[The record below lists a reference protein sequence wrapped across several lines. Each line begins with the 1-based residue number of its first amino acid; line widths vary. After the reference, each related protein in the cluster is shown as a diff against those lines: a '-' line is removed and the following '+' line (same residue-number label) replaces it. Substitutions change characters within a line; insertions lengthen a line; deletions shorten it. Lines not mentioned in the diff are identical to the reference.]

1 MYTRTMVPPTSM
13 SKIKNASEMQNW
25 NDSMKS
31 FTRLGFHEIPKNLP
45 QMPKSKILKDT
56 KFNSTFRLIFIIHT
70 TLIKTLKSQKIDN
83 IWLSYIQKKNYA
95 IDVNCS
101 LQFFF
106 WLVLFTTL
114 NSQARAASQYTAA
127 CPNIFSSI
135 MMRWVVYNFIH
146 VNLSP

>member
-1 MYTRTMVPPTSM
+1 MVPPT
-13 SKIKNASEMQNW
+13 IDVKNKKKCFRNANW
-25 NDSMKS
+25 NGSVKS
-31 FTRLGFHEIPKNLP
+31 VTRLSFHKMPKNLP